1 MVVSA
6 RMDGVPPLT
15 RSCVESSCVQVV
27 SNALV
32 CIVAESTAPL
42 GLLKLELNALRAH
55 LSGALAPIFN
65 AA

>member
-1 MVVSA
+1 MVCRLSQAHVKLY
-6 RMDGVPPLT
+6 VLT
-15 RSCVESSCVQVV
+15 SQVV

-42 GLLKLELNALRAH
+42 GLLKLKLNALRAH